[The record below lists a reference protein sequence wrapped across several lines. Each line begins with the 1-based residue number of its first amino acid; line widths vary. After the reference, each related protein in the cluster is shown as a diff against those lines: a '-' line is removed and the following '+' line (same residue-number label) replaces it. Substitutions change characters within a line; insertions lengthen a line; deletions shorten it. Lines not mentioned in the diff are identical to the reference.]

1 MAAPVYPRRIMGVE
15 TEFAV
20 AAFRDGEAVL
30 SPDHISRYLFRPIAA
45 KYRSS
50 NVFTDNGSRLYLDVG
65 AHPEFATAEC
75 DSVTQLLNYDKSGE
89 VIYQELVEEANAALA
104 GDRIGGTGVGSG
116 LNRRLA

>member
-1 MAAPVYPRRIMGVE
+1 MAVYPRRIMGVE

-50 NVFTDNGSRLYLDVG
+50 NVFTDNARV
-65 AHPEFATAEC
+65 
-75 DSVTQLLNYDKSGE
+75 
-89 VIYQELVEEANAALA
+89 
-104 GDRIGGTGVGSG
+104 
-116 LNRRLA
+116 